1 MNEAKLRDFFLGKAT
16 ARELAAD
23 LVGTVQQ
30 RSRDVRVVHIQDLPS
45 EEEFTITAP
54 MMVRLCDAVLE
65 GELPGPALEPIAFAV
80 IASDHLRWADNDDLV
95 GRVLYAWASPEI
107 NWELTPENIQ
117 MFRQWFTGEVQPPPE
132 PEVSPDDMAGGRFL
146 GRTEKA
152 WIDREVSSE
161 PGDEA

>member
-1 MNEAKLRDFFLGKAT
+1 MNEATLRDFFLAKAT
-16 ARELAAD
+16 GQELAAD
-23 LVGTVQQ
+23 LVGTVRQ
-30 RSRDVRVVHIQDLPS
+30 RSRDVRVVHIQDLAS
-45 EEEFTITAP
+45 DEEFTITAP
-54 MMVRLCDAVLE
+54 MMVRLCDAVLA

-80 IASDHLRWADNDDLV
+80 IASDHLHWAENDELV

-132 PEVSPDDMAGGRFL
+132 SEVTPEDMSGGRFL

-152 WIDREVSSE
+152 WIDREVSSD
-161 PGDEA
+161 PKDEA